1 MTRRAPRRAPR
12 LAVAVLGGRL
22 AVRLS
27 KVLRLGSGQSVGG
40 RVTLAVDPG
49 SLRAL
54 AKGRRIVLVTGTN
67 GKSTTTSMLAASLG
81 APVCTNATGSN
92 LPPGVVAAMIDNHS
106 PLAVFEVDELHIPR
120 VIREVE
126 PELVLLLNLSRD
138 QLDRMH
144 EVGRVVRAWRE
155 GLADSKAQ
163 VIAFANDPNVVAAV
177 PAGRATWIGA
187 TTMWNS
193 DIGACPSC
201 GAPLTLTADSWL
213 CGSCD
218 LKPPTASYVVADG
231 VLMLDGQPHSLDLA
245 LPGRVNQT
253 NAAFAIAAAAHFD
266 VTPADAIT
274 RINAV
279 SNVAGRYAQFTVG
292 NRPARLLLAK
302 NPASWVSALE
312 IVDPAAQVV
321 ISINARTADGL
332 DTSWL
337 WDVDFEQLAGREVAA
352 LGDRRADLA
361 VRLDYAGVHVRE
373 CTDLEDATAVLPPG
387 TLDVIGNYTAFDDLR
402 RRHVG

>member
-1 MTRRAPRRAPR
+1 MRRTPR
-12 LAVAVLGGRL
+12 LAVAVAAGRL
-22 AVRLS
+22 AVVLS
-27 KVLRLGSGQSVGG
+27 KVLRFGSGQSVGG

-81 APVCTNATGSN
+81 TRVCTNATGSN
-92 LPPGVVAAMIDNHS
+92 LPPGVVAAMIGDNS
-106 PLAVFEVDELHIPR
+106 RLAVFEVDELHIPR
-120 VIREVE
+120 VIREVR
-126 PELVLLLNLSRD
+126 PEAVLLLNLSRD

-144 EVGRVVRAWRE
+144 EVGRVVRAWRD
-155 GLADSKAQ
+155 GLADSGAH

-177 PAGRATWIGA
+177 PAGRATWISA
-187 TTMWNS
+187 STMWDS

-201 GAPLTLTADSWL
+201 GAPLIITADSWI

-218 LKPPTASYVVADG
+218 LKPPAASYVVADG
-231 VLMLDGQPHSLDLA
+231 VLTIDGVPHPLDLA

-266 VTPADAIT
+266 VAPAEAIS

-279 SNVAGRYAQFTVG
+279 ANVAGRYAHFTVG
-292 NRPARLLLAK
+292 ERPARLLLAK

-321 ISINARTADGL
+321 ISINARTADGV

-337 WDVDFEQLAGREVAA
+337 WDVEFEKLAGREVAA

-373 CTDLEDATAVLPPG
+373 CTDLDDAAASLPPG
-387 TLDVIGNYTAFDDLR
+387 PLDVIGNYTAFDDLR